1 MKYKSYENS
10 AEEFASGLNTELLS
24 SRDNVSARSVNRPLI
39 NILENQESNY
49 NLIQTLLK
57 TVYGNSN
64 GIVPDVLESFVPE
77 GFEIGS
83 FKNDANN
90 YFIRIPTGMMLLSKL
105 VSEDYTDN
113 NSNPFLK
120 KGDYKYKDNV
130 HSGDFLDDNLHSF
143 VIENKPEINLYE
155 RELANLIN
163 LDLTDL
169 TNDLRIY
176 QKLVPMAVRVEI
188 IDDSGNPRLSA
199 NGSPTYVTD
208 NNSKTIYLAKPGL
221 GDLDIYYGNTRATIN
236 SYNYS
241 TTYDK
246 TTNGETANL
255 NNEVIKQTV
264 TYRENLQVKAGSTY
278 TNDISK
284 ALILKDASGNEKVR
298 TGYYMNIVRAT
309 SGDDEVTWLPNKQQ
323 LAHWDVFLPE
333 LQLGSST
340 DVTANFYNENNE
352 LVETITFF
360 YTGSLTQQEL
370 NDKFFGEVL
379 YYSKNFNVEK
389 IQAND
394 ETGNPIIGTRISVK
408 NDSSYYDNYKI
419 TISYSTVEASGV
431 VTDNYRDAITNQP
444 INNLA
449 ITKAQD
455 QQYFTNI
462 FDLTNAFLG
471 CFSSYFVNITNIYNY
486 LNLETI
492 IKIPNI
498 RQSYALYYDLDGKL
512 ENQTDDKYD
521 KTGRFYLTTD
531 KTLSD
536 NFIKLFEINVE
547 PNNVLPNNPVVK
559 SVKSFFDPLDRRLI
573 STKRAELNSLL
584 STTRTEL
591 NNYVHIKDADGN
603 REIEMTEKASNA
615 NNEQIRITSPI
626 TRITDVKDS
635 TTHSSKA
642 TDSWADSGEGD
653 TLSDFFEE
661 SYEVIDT
668 TKPENGSGFRRYIH
682 NTTSGKKGVVI
693 NKNKGISIFNYD
705 SSLISG
711 SKYSYSRYKPIEI
724 SSSMGNIN
732 LFNTSNENGRINIAN
747 FTDSNSN
754 IVDIKGKTRIRSKNN
769 DQLVIK
775 KIGDINKLE
784 NSANIVFQV
793 GNSKTKN
800 DTDSLNSSNNTQNAV
815 MGQLKFISGTTGN
828 NNTNI
833 VNENRIASLD
843 ITGIGGGTKAELKS
857 IFEARNT
864 KNLAG
869 EGKLAISSYSSIVP
883 NNNAITLGFPVNSR
897 SYKFESNYIP
907 YVTGED
913 VDANILASIKK
924 SGNNYT
930 GTSTEY
936 IGSENRWAAAF
947 INRGYFGRIVLS
959 DTASDI
965 KNTDA
970 RNGALR
976 LGNSNIFDVSS
987 LFINKTRRTINFD
1000 NQISNTSENT
1010 IYSNYSNDISVDGLF
1025 FFLNR
1030 KLGATINTD
1039 INQEPAD
1046 AINYCALGLRT
1057 NGTHINKNAYIYRQ
1071 AFINVNNGDN
1081 ASTTEN
1087 NSSLVVKGQTVLN
1100 GELIIGKDAETIDDT
1115 AEHTSSTSII
1125 RNSSDKYKKYNEEYF
1140 ATDNSLHL
1148 LEKEGDEY
1156 LNENKANWLYEFVN
1170 FGHSYFEK
1178 DITVKGKF
1186 TENTVLNRTLTI
1198 LNHNYANYDYNEI
1211 TPNCPA
1217 GNAHKVTKKVVDSY
1231 DSSSNKLPRNN
1242 VSFDIE
1248 SGLIKFGSN
1257 TQKLEM
1263 DDQSDLELYGS
1274 QWIKRRLEINADGP
1288 VLRNTSMKYDS
1299 ISDRTNK
1306 ESPVFYVNGAS
1317 QFTGDVVFGNSL
1329 VSFTEDGK
1337 TYKALANQK
1346 QDGSNNS
1353 PVPYSKVIFWGAN
1366 AANTETEEDGKT
1378 VTNWHSDFDFHGKT
1392 WFDHKVRIGRDLTDH
1407 LATDGYEEAGKYQGS
1422 LEILGKHSDPAL
1434 KVSGPIHFEDGQ
1446 ISYQQGQSITL
1457 EANSNADLSAGG
1469 NVSRLVLNDAK
1480 NFKDAELYS
1489 SGNIDINADEDVSI
1503 SSGIDTNVDS
1513 AEDTNITS
1521 GTDTNITSGTDTN
1534 ITSTEGNITLLAK
1547 AANKNI
1553 ILKNEKDGNI
1563 SLGNDTKTTNISL
1576 LTNKGS
1582 VNAKYKAGGNFKVTL
1597 VGTSN
1602 MDKVLADKDK
1612 LVLKTNDNTSIELLN
1627 TSNAI
1632 NNIINSKADN
1642 FTHSAGSNKKIEI
1655 NSTNSIFEYG
1665 STSILT
1671 LSNKFANLT
1680 ADNSI
1685 LELTTDKATID
1696 STEVIINDN
1705 VHFGTFTKAGNT
1717 FNTRFDDSSIF
1728 APTLNL
1734 VGTGDMV
1741 IKNVSGED
1749 KTAKDGG
1756 VLTLNQNGFK
1766 LQRGE
1771 NTAVEGSED
1780 VLSLCGNTNIKFK
1793 LCGTEDDLTIVSFNY
1808 SQTDGKYA
1816 TFDCDTSFN
1825 NMVNVENNK
1834 LKIGSYTISIS

>member
-64 GIVPDVLESFVPE
+64 GIVPDVLESFAPE
-77 GFEIGS
+77 SFEIGS

-130 HSGDFLDDNLHSF
+130 HSGDFLGDNLHSF

-176 QKLVPMAVRVEI
+176 QKLVPMTVRVEV

-246 TTNGETANL
+246 TTNGETSNL
-255 NNEVIKQTV
+255 NDEIIKQTV

-278 TNDISK
+278 TSDISK

-333 LQLGSST
+333 LQLGSNT
-340 DVTANFYNENNE
+340 DVTVNFYNENNE

-408 NDSSYYDNYKI
+408 NDSSYYDNYKM

-471 CFSSYFVNITNIYNY
+471 CFSSYFVNIINIYNY

-492 IKIPNI
+492 IKIANI

-512 ENQTDDKYD
+512 ENQTNDKYD

-531 KTLSD
+531 KTLGG
-536 NFIKLFEINVE
+536 NFVKLFEISIE

-591 NNYVHIKDADGN
+591 NNYVYIKDADGN
-603 REIEMTEKASNA
+603 REIEMTEKFSDA

-642 TDSWADSGEGD
+642 TDSWTDSGEGD

-661 SYEVIDT
+661 SYEVINT
-668 TKPENGSGFRRYIH
+668 TKPEDDSGFRKYIH
-682 NTTSGKKGVVI
+682 NTTSGKKGIVI
-693 NKNKGISIFNYD
+693 NKNKGVSIFNYD
-705 SSLISG
+705 NSLISG

-775 KIGDINKLE
+775 KIGDINNLE

-800 DTDSLNSSNNTQNAV
+800 DIDSLNSSNNVQNAV

-843 ITGIGGGTKAELKS
+843 ITSIGGGTSAELKS

-883 NNNAITLGFPVNSR
+883 NNNTITLGFPINSR

-924 SGNNYT
+924 SGDNYT

-936 IGSENRWAAAF
+936 IGNENRWAAAF

-959 DTASDI
+959 DTESDI

-1046 AINYCALGLRT
+1046 AINYCALGLKT
-1057 NGTHINKNAYIYRQ
+1057 NGAHINKNAYIYRQ
-1071 AFINVNNGDN
+1071 AFININNGDN

-1140 ATDNSLHL
+1140 TTDNSLHL
-1148 LEKEGDEY
+1148 LEKNGDEY

-1211 TPNCPA
+1211 TPNCPTGDA
-1217 GNAHKVTKKVVDSY
+1217 RKVTKTVVDSY

-1274 QWIKRRLEINADGP
+1274 QWIKRRLEINADGS

-1306 ESPVFYVNGAS
+1306 ESPAFYVNGAS

-1346 QDGSNNS
+1346 QTGSNNS

-1366 AANTETEEDGKT
+1366 VANTETKENGQT
-1378 VTNWHSDFDFHGKT
+1378 TTNWHSDFDFHGKT

-1407 LATDGYEEAGKYQGS
+1407 LAPDGYEEAGKYQGS
-1422 LEILGKHSDPAL
+1422 LEILGKHSAPAL
-1434 KVSGPIHFEDGQ
+1434 KVSGPIYFEDGQ
-1446 ISYQQGQSITL
+1446 ISHQQGQSITL
-1457 EANSNADLSAGG
+1457 EANSNADRSAGG

-1480 NFKDAELYS
+1480 NLKDAELYS
-1489 SGNIDINADEDVSI
+1489 SGNVDIEADENTNI
-1503 SSGIDTNVDS
+1503 TSGVDTNVDS
-1513 AEDTNITS
+1513 A
-1521 GTDTNITSGTDTN
+1521 TDTNITSGVDTNITSGVDTN
-1534 ITSTEGNITLLAK
+1534 ITSTEGDITLLAK

-1563 SLGNDTKTTNISL
+1563 KLGNDTKTTNISL

-1582 VNAKYKAGGNFKVTL
+1582 INAKYKAGGNFKVTF
-1597 VGTSN
+1597 VGTSDI
-1602 MDKVLADKDK
+1602 DKVLADKDK
-1612 LVLKTNDNTSIELLN
+1612 LVLKTNDNASIELLN
-1627 TSNAI
+1627 T
-1632 NNIINSKADN
+1632 NNTINSKADN
-1642 FTHSAGSNKKIEI
+1642 FSHSVGSNEKIKI
-1655 NSTNSIFEYG
+1655 NSTDSIFEYD

-1671 LSNKFANLT
+1671 LEANFADLSAGGSTIQLT
-1680 ADNSI
+1680 KAFGESLTKINSY
-1685 LELTTDKATID
+1685 
-1696 STEVIINDN
+1696 EVVINDN
-1705 VHFGTFTKAGNT
+1705 VHFGTFVLNGSTFKTK
-1717 FNTRFDDSSIF
+1717 FDDSNIYVPS
-1728 APTLNL
+1728 LNL
-1734 VGTGDMV
+1734 VGTGNMV
-1741 IKNVSGED
+1741 ISNTSG
-1749 KTAKDGG
+1749 
-1756 VLTLNQNGFK
+1756 
-1766 LQRGE
+1766 
-1771 NTAVEGSED
+1771 GS
-1780 VLSLCGNTNIKFK
+1780 LSLDSGTKLSSKNDKAFVELLDSGNTNIVFDGNIALKNSSGSKYFTISKDTATNKFITTSK
-1793 LCGTEDDLTIVSFNY
+1793 T
-1808 SQTDGKYA
+1808 
-1816 TFDCDTSFN
+1816 TFKCEGMLEVLN
-1825 NMVNVENNK
+1825 NQ
-1834 LKIGSYTISIS
+1834 LKIGNYTVSIS